1 MAATRLPSTSA
12 GPRPARSDR
21 PRSYPFRSQDDSDSV
36 TTASESGDLQ
46 DQPDVHELRRVRAQ
60 VFRQS
65 GKERK
70 EETNRKIMAAHTARG
85 KHSDSRAYGAKAPSV
100 SVREVCEVRRKGSS
114 GRRHHR
120 HSVESSDEDEDEAEE
135 IHYVQKSRRSGKKA
149 DRDMPGII
157 RRTTTTSDTSRSRP
171 RRDDDLLRNS
181 SSHRVPLRKHSERRS
196 VYRDE
201 QVYNT
206 VRLDKRSTAENRAP
220 QKAVEQRSSTPV
232 KR

>member
-21 PRSYPFRSQDDSDSV
+21 PRSYPFRSQDDCDSE
-36 TTASESGDLQ
+36 TTASESGDLR
-46 DQPDVHELRRVRAQ
+46 DQLDVHELRRVRAQ
-60 VFRQS
+60 VFGQS

-70 EETNRKIMAAHTARG
+70 EETNRRTMASHTARG
-85 KHSDSRAYGAKAPSV
+85 KHLDSRAYGAKAPSV
-100 SVREVCEVRRKGSS
+100 TVREVREVRRKRSS

-120 HSVESSDEDEDEAEE
+120 HSVESDDEDEDEAEE
-135 IHYVQKSRRSGKKA
+135 IIYVQKSHRSGKKA
-149 DRDMPGII
+149 DRDMPDII
-157 RRTTTTSDTSRSRP
+157 RRTTATSDASRSKL

-181 SSHRVPLRKHSERRS
+181 SNHRVPLRKHSERKS

-206 VRLDKRSTAENRAP
+206 VRRDKRSTAENGHP
-220 QKAVEQRSSTPV
+220 QRAVEQRSSTPI

>member
-12 GPRPARSDR
+12 APRFARSDR
-21 PRSYPFRSQDDSDSV
+21 PRSYPFRSQDERDSE
-36 TTASESGDLQ
+36 TTASESGDLR
-46 DQPDVHELRRVRAQ
+46 DQLDVHELRRVRAQ
-60 VFRQS
+60 VFGQS

-70 EETNRKIMAAHTARG
+70 EETNRRTMASHAARG
-85 KHSDSRAYGAKAPSV
+85 KHLDSRAYGAKAPSV
-100 SVREVCEVRRKGSS
+100 TVREVREVRRKRSS

-120 HSVESSDEDEDEAEE
+120 HSVESDDEDEDEAEE
-135 IHYVQKSRRSGKKA
+135 IIYVQKSHRSGKKA
-149 DRDMPGII
+149 DRDMPDII
-157 RRTTTTSDTSRSRP
+157 RRTTTTSDASRSKP

-181 SSHRVPLRKHSERRS
+181 SNHRVPLRKHSERKS

-206 VRLDKRSTAENRAP
+206 VRRDKRSTAENGHP
-220 QKAVEQRSSTPV
+220 QRVVEQRSSTPI

>member
-1 MAATRLPSTSA
+1 MVATRLPSTSA
-12 GPRPARSDR
+12 RPRPACSDR
-21 PRSYPFRSQDDSDSV
+21 PHSYPFRSQGDCDSE
-36 TTASESGDLQ
+36 TTASESGDLR

-70 EETNRKIMAAHTARG
+70 DETNRQMMAAHTARG
-85 KHSDSRAYGAKAPSV
+85 KHPDPKAYGAKTPSV
-100 SVREVCEVRRKGSS
+100 TVREVREVRRKRSS

-120 HSVESSDEDEDEAEE
+120 HSVESSDDDEDEDEETD
-135 IHYVQKSRRSGKKA
+135 YVQKSHRSGKKA

-157 RRTTTTSDTSRSRP
+157 RRTTTTSDASRSRP

-181 SSHRVPLRKHSERRS
+181 SSHGVPLRKHSDRRS

-201 QVYNT
+201 QVYNN
-206 VRLDKRSTAENRAP
+206 VRRDKRSTAESGHP
-220 QKAVEQRSSTPV
+220 QKTGEQRSSTPV

>member
-12 GPRPARSDR
+12 EPRPVHSNR
-21 PRSYPFRSQDDSDSV
+21 PHSYPFRSQDDCDSA
-36 TTASESGDLQ
+36 TTTSESGGLR

-70 EETNRKIMAAHTARG
+70 AETNRKMMVSHTARG
-85 KHSDSRAYGAKAPSV
+85 KHLESRAYGTKAPSV
-100 SVREVCEVRRKGSS
+100 TVREVREVRRKRSS

-120 HSVESSDEDEDEAEE
+120 HSTESDDEDEDEAEE
-135 IHYVQKSRRSGKKA
+135 IDYVQNSHKSGKKA
-149 DRDMPGII
+149 DRDLPSIT
-157 RRTTTTSDTSRSRP
+157 RRPTTTSDASRLRP
-171 RRDDDLLRNS
+171 RRDDDFVRNS
-181 SSHRVPLRKHSERRS
+181 SSHRLPLRKNSERRS

-201 QVYNT
+201 RVYHT
-206 VRLDKRSTAENRAP
+206 VRREKRSTAENGATRN
-220 QKAVEQRSSTPV
+220 AVEQRSSTPV